1 MKNSITTHKSR
12 REIEHII
19 LECKFSGLGSVEI
32 RKRILSKVGVQFSRP
47 TIDKYYKTFMQGEK
61 LSRLIIECKERAIL
75 SASSEEVENSRQP
88 SFDNEKAKDLSVFFQ
103 DLKSWDFTQG
113 ESKARD
119 TMQELYIDTLTLM
132 LGNMQAHKE
141 GKERLKP
148 EYLKYF
154 KELRDMFKQSSKY

>member
-1 MKNSITTHKSR
+1 MKNSISTH
-12 REIEHII
+12 RERDSIEKII

-32 RKRILSKVGVQFSRP
+32 RKRIIAKLGAKFSRP
-47 TIDKYYKTFMQGEK
+47 TIDKHYKEFMQGERVSELIK
-61 LSRLIIECKERAIL
+61 SLREDTIIEL
-75 SASSEEVENSRQP
+75 SLENVENSNLP
-88 SFDNEKAKDLSVFFQ
+88 HFNDEKAKDLRMFFQ
-103 DLKSWDFTQG
+103 ELKSWDFTQG

-132 LGNMQAHKE
+132 LGNMKAHKE

-154 KELRDMFKQSSKY
+154 KELREIFKQASNY